1 MIDYNAIS
9 YRRTFQGAIEFS
21 IMHNGMRVTKQYMG
35 YDEDFDDEEAL
46 IDYLQDRFIQ
56 DLE

>member
-1 MIDYNAIS
+1 MIDYEAIS
-9 YRRTFQGAIEFS
+9 SRRTFQGAVEFS
-21 IMHNGMRVTKQYMG
+21 IIHNGYLVTKQYMG